1 MAWQLRKV
9 IENKKEEY
17 IMQDKSKVIFNNEID
32 RKAYRKAINS
42 KKKYARKYGDDSNAD
57 YKVTIKK
64 NKYIGDMLGVYDVR
78 VADKPASVSN
88 GNKEEFDTD
97 KGIIVGNIRMGFGH
111 YRISMAIASAANAL
125 GYVPYWMDLNSYDNT
140 TCTKVIRAQN
150 DLYSLGSRLSQKSR
164 LFNRLVWE
172 PMNYEGFRKLSYN
185 ASDQKNA
192 ELMAPVYKNVPK
204 NIPVIATH
212 VWPAQAA
219 VHAGMKNVVNAIP
232 DNWPMALHLSEG
244 SIHTVQTHYAY
255 QGYRILNGMSG
266 IKVLNEMPAD
276 SLVYTGHYIDHELVT
291 NIEADCNARI
301 ARKQNGKPMRFL
313 LTIGGAG
320 AQKEIFAHIIKYLIP
335 YIKKNKAVLYV
346 NVGDYKNVWDELI
359 RDIPQMRELATEH
372 FDNWKDTKAFATKAL
387 SASQINNSDVVTDN
401 NRDDNSKNITADNSS
416 EDTSDNIT
424 GIHGFYHKN
433 IFEAVYCTREK
444 STVDVETVSVKQM
457 FKALF
462 QNDQAV
468 TVVITIV
475 LINTSVY
482 ITSNLVIYFF
492 KYDFGG
498 ADWYNGYTLFN
509 TFGGAIQ
516 ILSMMVLFPLL
527 RKFLN
532 TIKIFY
538 VSFVMAIAGYIVLF
552 ILIFTSMSSVFIL
565 FIPAFFIFAA
575 NGMLLVLTTIF
586 LANTVD
592 YGEFKNKRRDESVIF
607 SMQTFVVKLASG
619 IAALVVSICL
629 SVCRLSSNTDVVTD
643 AVAGG
648 SVVGLRMTMT
658 VIPVIGLLIAVF
670 YFHRKYILTEQKM
683 EEISER
689 IKESH

>member
-88 GNKEEFDTD
+88 CNKEEFDTD

-266 IKVLNEMPAD
+266 NKVLNEMPAD

-291 NIEADCNARI
+291 NIDADCNARI

-372 FDNWKDTKAFATKAL
+372 FDNWKDTRAFATKAL

-401 NRDDNSKNITADNSS
+401 NRDDNSKNITVDNSS

-433 IFEAVYCTREK
+433 IFEAVYCTNLLMR
-444 STVDVETVSVKQM
+444 SADVLVTKPSELAFYPVPKLFIKRVGGHEQWGAVHSAEIGDGTLECRDIPHTLQMIKLFMEDDTYITDMCENIKKNKQM
-457 FKALF
+457 G
-462 QNDQAV
+462 
-468 TVVITIV
+468 I
-475 LINTSVY
+475 
-482 ITSNLVIYFF
+482 
-492 KYDFGG
+492 
-498 ADWYNGYTLFN
+498 YNGAYE
-509 TFGGAIQ
+509 A
-516 ILSMMVLFPLL
+516 
-527 RKFLN
+527 
-532 TIKIFY
+532 
-538 VSFVMAIAGYIVLF
+538 
-552 ILIFTSMSSVFIL
+552 
-565 FIPAFFIFAA
+565 
-575 NGMLLVLTTIF
+575 
-586 LANTVD
+586 
-592 YGEFKNKRRDESVIF
+592 
-607 SMQTFVVKLASG
+607 VKLAVNMKKSD
-619 IAALVVSICL
+619 I
-629 SVCRLSSNTDVVTD
+629 
-643 AVAGG
+643 
-648 SVVGLRMTMT
+648 
-658 VIPVIGLLIAVF
+658 
-670 YFHRKYILTEQKM
+670 
-683 EEISER
+683 
-689 IKESH
+689 

>member
-1 MAWQLRKV
+1 MKL
-9 IENKKEEY
+9 IERHIEKLL
-17 IMQDKSKVIFNNEID
+17 IP
-32 RKAYRKAINS
+32 

-64 NKYIGDMLGVYDVR
+64 NKYICDMLGVYDVR

-401 NRDDNSKNITADNSS
+401 NGDDNSKNITADNSS

-433 IFEAVYCTREK
+433 IFEAVYCTNLLMR
-444 STVDVETVSVKQM
+444 SADVLVTKPSELAFYPVPKLFIKRVGGHEQWGAVHSAEIGDGTLECRDIPHTLQMIKLFMEDDTYIIDMCKNIKKNKQM
-457 FKALF
+457 G
-462 QNDQAV
+462 
-468 TVVITIV
+468 I
-475 LINTSVY
+475 
-482 ITSNLVIYFF
+482 
-492 KYDFGG
+492 
-498 ADWYNGYTLFN
+498 YNGAYE
-509 TFGGAIQ
+509 A
-516 ILSMMVLFPLL
+516 
-527 RKFLN
+527 
-532 TIKIFY
+532 
-538 VSFVMAIAGYIVLF
+538 
-552 ILIFTSMSSVFIL
+552 
-565 FIPAFFIFAA
+565 
-575 NGMLLVLTTIF
+575 
-586 LANTVD
+586 
-592 YGEFKNKRRDESVIF
+592 
-607 SMQTFVVKLASG
+607 VKLAVNMKKSD
-619 IAALVVSICL
+619 I
-629 SVCRLSSNTDVVTD
+629 
-643 AVAGG
+643 
-648 SVVGLRMTMT
+648 
-658 VIPVIGLLIAVF
+658 
-670 YFHRKYILTEQKM
+670 
-683 EEISER
+683 
-689 IKESH
+689 